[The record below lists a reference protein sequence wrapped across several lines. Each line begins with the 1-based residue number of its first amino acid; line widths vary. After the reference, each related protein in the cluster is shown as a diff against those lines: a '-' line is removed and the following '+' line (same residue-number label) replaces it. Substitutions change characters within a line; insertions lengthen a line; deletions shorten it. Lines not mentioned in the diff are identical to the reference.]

1 MNILVVELVS
11 TLGYT
16 HHPESFLFIRP
27 FLMNMYLSDLFS
39 VSLTVTV
46 GNSNSDGVDM
56 DLFAHVS
63 LGAAATNKDQS
74 FEASPLQ
81 VAQALHVLNHSFHPM
96 GLSVNAST
104 GSTPGAEVPSSSSS
118 WQKSRMRVAAVKYFD
133 DSAHYAPHSQCP
145 SNKQVPRAAFW
156 QLYKVADCFHT
167 MVKPAEL
174 AYTAARYR
182 RHQRRTSNGTVSAT
196 SSPSSGVPPF
206 RYTWLVRARWDLG
219 YVSPLPPLRK
229 MASTHVHVPY
239 NYW

>member
-1 MNILVVELVS
+1 
-11 TLGYT
+11 
-16 HHPESFLFIRP
+16 
-27 FLMNMYLSDLFS
+27 
-39 VSLTVTV
+39 
-46 GNSNSDGVDM
+46 M

-81 VAQALHVLNHSFHPM
+81 VAHTLHVLNRSFQPI
-96 GLSVNAST
+96 GQSST
-104 GSTPGAEVPSSSSS
+104 VATSRNISRAEAPSPSSP
-118 WQKSRMRVAAVKYFD
+118 WQKKSRMRVAAVKFFD

-145 SNKQVPRAAFW
+145 LDKQVPRAAFW

-174 AYTAARYR
+174 AYTAARSR
-182 RHQRRTSNGTVSAT
+182 RHQSSRNHAAGPESGGLDSSSNFTAGSTA
-196 SSPSSGVPPF
+196 SSTTPSSSLSVPPF
-206 RYTWLVRARWDLG
+206 RYKWLVRARWDLG

-229 MASTHVHVPY
+229 LASTHVHVPY